1 MSFNGSEYNYFG
13 VRDKNNIYVDPEGEE
28 RDGAGSSYPL
38 GPAVH
43 GSRNG
48 SPRTGLGSAGQGAA
62 GGADPW
68 AFNPVTSSEGPAA
81 ANSGYVPVE
90 PEKASQIAFPKIY
103 QKKDIPSDTL
113 GAIYNSSAGPNRPAP
128 TVPAVNVNTHANRT
142 SRGK

>member
-13 VRDKNNIYVDPEGEE
+13 VRDKNNIYVDTEGEE

-48 SPRTGLGSAGQGAA
+48 SPRTGLGSAGLGAA

-68 AFNPVTSSEGPAA
+68 AFNPVTSNEGPAA